1 MLYLIGLGLNDEK
14 DLTLKSLE
22 IAKKCECFCE
32 LYTSGWK
39 GSIKNLEEL
48 IEKKIK
54 ILKRKDLEEN
64 LEIILEKAR
73 KSDIAIFVPG
83 DPLVATTHIDIVL
96 EAKKK
101 KIKTEIIHNASIYS
115 AIGETGLQ
123 IYKFGKTATIPLS
136 GKMANVKKT
145 VKTNK
150 KHGFHTLLLLDL
162 DKEVNIFLHVND
174 ALKLLL
180 KNKIVSETDMLL
192 VFSNAGRDS
201 KLYYDTV
208 KSLIWKNIET
218 PAVIIIPGRLHFREK
233 EFLDMIS

>member
-1 MLYLIGLGLNDEK
+1 MLYIIGLGLNDEK
-14 DLTLKSLE
+14 DLTLKALE
-22 IAKKCECFCE
+22 IAKKCECFIE
-32 LYTSGWK
+32 LYTSEWK
-39 GSIKNLEEL
+39 GSVKNLEEL
-48 IEKKIK
+48 TGKKVK

-64 LEIILEKAR
+64 LESILERAKR
-73 KSDIAIFVPG
+73 NDIVIFVPG

-101 KIKTEIIHNASIYS
+101 RIKTKIIHNASIYS

-136 GKMANVKKT
+136 GKMANVKQT

-150 KHGFHTLLLLDL
+150 KHGLHSLLLLDL

-174 ALKLLL
+174 ALKMLL
-180 KNKIVSETDMLL
+180 KEKIVSETDMLI
-192 VFSNAGRDS
+192 VFSNAGGDS
-201 KLYYDTV
+201 KIHYDTV

-218 PAVIIIPGRLHFREK
+218 PAAIIIPGKLHFKEK
-233 EFLDMIS
+233 EFLEML